1 MTETHWWSGC
11 LLGWSAASSLRCS
24 SAAMNRRTVHIQ
36 LCRPAA
42 QTCAV
47 LSRQSCFVCYNRT
60 HTVSVQAG
68 CCWTEPRL
76 WWQTDPGPFEQRVLT
91 PLDGFIC
98 SHSTWTVQV
107 LWTVQVSRCCFFLF
121 ITGSRNVFSC
131 LFFISFIFC
140 WYGVESFSVQPTIFS
155 FLVLKLS
162 LLLLLRALATLDT
175 SLLN

>member
-1 MTETHWWSGC
+1 MAETRRWSGC

-47 LSRQSCFVCYNRT
+47 LSRHSCFVCCNRT
-60 HTVSVQAG
+60 QTVSVQAG

-76 WWQTDPGPFEQRVLT
+76 WWQTDPGPLEQRVLT
-91 PLDGFIC
+91 PLDWFIC

-107 LWTVQVSRCCFFLF
+107 LFLF
-121 ITGSRNVFSC
+121 IHNRIKKWFQ
-131 LFFISFIFC
+131 LPFFISFIFC

-162 LLLLLRALATLDT
+162 LLLLLCAFATLDT